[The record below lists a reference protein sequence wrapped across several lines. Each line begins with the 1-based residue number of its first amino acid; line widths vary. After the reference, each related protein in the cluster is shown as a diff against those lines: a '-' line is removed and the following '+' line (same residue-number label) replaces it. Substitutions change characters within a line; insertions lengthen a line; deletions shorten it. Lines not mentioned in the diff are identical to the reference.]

1 MKYVLSEDKA
11 QEKGKRTVVHCYY
24 YFIFA
29 VRLSYMNNTCL
40 AVVGVN
46 NIAFWSLYLHKN
58 ELFLTVDIENYA
70 RVPPGVIS

>member
-1 MKYVLSEDKA
+1 MLSEDKA
-11 QEKGKRTVVHCYY
+11 QEKGKRIVVHCYY

-46 NIAFWSLYLHKN
+46 
-58 ELFLTVDIENYA
+58 
-70 RVPPGVIS
+70 